1 MLIFVKKIIIKVR
14 AVILKLL
21 TKEEFYCNFTE
32 DHKTA
37 WGNIEYFKEYMFLD
51 DGIVLKEGP
60 AVKPSSITD
69 IGLYKIVSRMQ
80 KQKEV
85 RL

>member
-1 MLIFVKKIIIKVR
+1 MLIFVKKIIIKAR

-21 TKEEFYCNFTE
+21 TKKEFYCNFTE
-32 DHKTA
+32 DHKNFF
-37 WGNIEYFKEYMFLD
+37 GSIDYFKERVLFD
-51 DGIVLKEGP
+51 DGVVLKEGP
-60 AVKPSSITD
+60 AVKPSNITD

-80 KQKEV
+80 RQKEI